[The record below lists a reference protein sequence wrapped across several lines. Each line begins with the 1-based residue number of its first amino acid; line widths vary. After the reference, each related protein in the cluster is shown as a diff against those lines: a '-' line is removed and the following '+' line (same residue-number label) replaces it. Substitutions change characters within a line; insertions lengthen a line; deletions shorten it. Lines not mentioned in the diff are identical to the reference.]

1 MKLKVDMVSQRK
13 NVVLTILK
21 QKQKFVW
28 GYITVVIIVICM

>member
-21 QKQKFVW
+21 QKQNFVW